1 MVYISSKKLFL
12 SYGTGVKIADFY
24 VSLWKSNV
32 MKGDSL
38 LAFVAGAA
46 AGLTLGLLFAPEKG
60 EETRRKLKETVGD
73 AADSAKAR
81 ARLARMELND
91 LRAELQD
98 QAEDLKEDVRMKI
111 FERLEKLESA
121 IQKDIEYAERPSEN
135 A

>member
-1 MVYISSKKLFL
+1 
-12 SYGTGVKIADFY
+12 
-24 VSLWKSNV
+24 

-38 LAFVAGAA
+38 FAFVAGAA

-60 EETRRKLKETVGD
+60 EDTRRKLKETVGD
-73 AADSAKAR
+73 AVDSARAR
-81 ARLARMELND
+81 ARLARMELDD
-91 LRAELQD
+91 LKAELKD
-98 QAEDLKEDVRMKI
+98 QAEDLKDDVRMKI

>member
-1 MVYISSKKLFL
+1 
-12 SYGTGVKIADFY
+12 
-24 VSLWKSNV
+24 

-38 LAFVAGAA
+38 FAFIAGAA

-60 EETRRKLKETVGD
+60 EETRRKLMETVGD

-111 FERLEKLESA
+111 LERLEKLESA

>member
-1 MVYISSKKLFL
+1 M
-12 SYGTGVKIADFY
+12 
-24 VSLWKSNV
+24 KS
-32 MKGDSL
+32 DSL
-38 LAFVAGAA
+38 FAFIAGTA

-91 LRAELQD
+91 LKADLQD

-121 IQKDIEYAERPSEN
+121 IQKDIEYAERQSEN
-135 A
+135 V

>member
-1 MVYISSKKLFL
+1 
-12 SYGTGVKIADFY
+12 
-24 VSLWKSNV
+24 

-60 EETRRKLKETVGD
+60 EDTRRKIKETVGD

-91 LRAELQD
+91 LKAELKD

-121 IQKDIEYAERPSEN
+121 IQKDIEYAERLSEN

>member
-1 MVYISSKKLFL
+1 M
-12 SYGTGVKIADFY
+12 
-24 VSLWKSNV
+24 KS
-32 MKGDSL
+32 DSL
-38 LAFVAGAA
+38 FAFIAGAA

-91 LRAELQD
+91 LKADLQN

-121 IQKDIEYAERPSEN
+121 IQKDIEYAERQSEN
-135 A
+135 V

>member
-1 MVYISSKKLFL
+1 
-12 SYGTGVKIADFY
+12 
-24 VSLWKSNV
+24 

-60 EETRRKLKETVGD
+60 EETRRKLRETAGD
-73 AADSAKAR
+73 AADSARAR

-98 QAEDLKEDVRMKI
+98 KAEDLKEDVRMRI
-111 FERLEKLESA
+111 LERLEKLENA
-121 IQKDIEYAERPSEN
+121 IQKDIEYADGRSEN
-135 A
+135 I

>member
-1 MVYISSKKLFL
+1 
-12 SYGTGVKIADFY
+12 
-24 VSLWKSNV
+24 

-60 EETRRKLKETVGD
+60 EDTRRKIKETVGD

-91 LRAELQD
+91 LKAELKG
-98 QAEDLKEDVRMKI
+98 QAENLKEDVRMKI

-121 IQKDIEYAERPSEN
+121 IQKDIEYTERPSEN

>member
-1 MVYISSKKLFL
+1 
-12 SYGTGVKIADFY
+12 
-24 VSLWKSNV
+24 

-60 EETRRKLKETVGD
+60 EDTRRKIKETVGD

-91 LRAELQD
+91 LKAELKG
-98 QAEDLKEDVRMKI
+98 QAENLKEDVRT
-111 FERLEKLESA
+111 
-121 IQKDIEYAERPSEN
+121 
-135 A
+135 

>member
-1 MVYISSKKLFL
+1 
-12 SYGTGVKIADFY
+12 
-24 VSLWKSNV
+24 

-60 EETRRKLKETVGD
+60 EDTRRKLKETVAD
-73 AADSAKAR
+73 SADSAKAR
-81 ARLARMELND
+81 ARLARMELDD
-91 LRAELQD
+91 LRAELRE

-121 IQKDIEYAERPSEN
+121 IQKDIEYAEWQSEN

>member
-1 MVYISSKKLFL
+1 
-12 SYGTGVKIADFY
+12 
-24 VSLWKSNV
+24 

-60 EETRRKLKETVGD
+60 EDTRRKIKETVGD

-91 LRAELQD
+91 LKAELKG

-111 FERLEKLESA
+111 LERLEKLESA
-121 IQKDIEYAERPSEN
+121 IQKDIEYTERPSEN

>member
-1 MVYISSKKLFL
+1 M
-12 SYGTGVKIADFY
+12 
-24 VSLWKSNV
+24 KS
-32 MKGDSL
+32 DSL
-38 LAFVAGAA
+38 FAFIAGAA
-46 AGLTLGLLFAPEKG
+46 AGLTLGLLFAPEKC

-91 LRAELQD
+91 LKADLQD

-121 IQKDIEYAERPSEN
+121 IQKDIEYAERQSEN
-135 A
+135 V

>member
-1 MVYISSKKLFL
+1 
-12 SYGTGVKIADFY
+12 
-24 VSLWKSNV
+24 
-32 MKGDSL
+32 
-38 LAFVAGAA
+38 
-46 AGLTLGLLFAPEKG
+46 
-60 EETRRKLKETVGD
+60 
-73 AADSAKAR
+73 
-81 ARLARMELND
+81 MELND